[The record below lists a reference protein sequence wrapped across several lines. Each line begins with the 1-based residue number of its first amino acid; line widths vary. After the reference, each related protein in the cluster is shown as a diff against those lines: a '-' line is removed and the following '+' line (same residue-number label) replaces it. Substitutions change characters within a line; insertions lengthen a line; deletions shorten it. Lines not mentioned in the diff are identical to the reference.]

1 MNMGSGKKKCLYKS
15 ISRGQC
21 SINMIRQSHNVMQ
34 QKQEAILEENN
45 NRKKKGG
52 GEHVVLKLPID

>member
-1 MNMGSGKKKCLYKS
+1 MGSGKKSIMLIYKS

-52 GEHVVLKLPID
+52 ANMVC